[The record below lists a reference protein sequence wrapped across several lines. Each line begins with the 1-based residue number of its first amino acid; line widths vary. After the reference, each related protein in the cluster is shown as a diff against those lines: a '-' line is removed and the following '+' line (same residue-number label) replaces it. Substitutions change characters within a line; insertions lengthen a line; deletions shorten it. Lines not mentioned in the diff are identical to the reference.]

1 MRTAV
6 PAAAE
11 IGTTSTVRQE
21 WPWLRFTMRT
31 AAATPTRLAFR
42 EQLIAEPAKS
52 HYVKIKKHCFTMTY
66 DELIERS

>member
-1 MRTAV
+1 MRIPI

-11 IGTTSTVRQE
+11 IRCHVNRAARMALDSIHV
-21 WPWLRFTMRT
+21 RT
-31 AAATPTRLAFR
+31 AAATPTRRAFR

-66 DELIERS
+66 DELIER